1 MGKRRTVEEVNG
13 GDNSIDSKNI
23 NLDTM
28 AIHIHGGVEHNLA
41 KYAKYYFWD
50 AQKVVNSQGKLI
62 IVEDIFLDIGK
73 QML

>member
-1 MGKRRTVEEVNG
+1 
-13 GDNSIDSKNI
+13 
-23 NLDTM
+23 M